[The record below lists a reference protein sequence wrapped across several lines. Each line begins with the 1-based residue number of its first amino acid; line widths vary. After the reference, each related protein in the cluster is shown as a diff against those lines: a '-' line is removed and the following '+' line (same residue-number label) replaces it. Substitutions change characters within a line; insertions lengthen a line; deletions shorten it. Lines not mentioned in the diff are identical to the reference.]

1 VYRKFFRLKR
11 KNLKDLCPSYL
22 KATQSM
28 LITADPRTETS
39 ADVISELG
47 RGKIRSSTIPIRGA
61 AITID
66 VNEYFPEVDEEP
78 GVKDP
83 EEAESLHLCRNSAF
97 SKHNGQYSAI
107 TNYSQSQT

>member
-1 VYRKFFRLKR
+1 
-11 KNLKDLCPSYL
+11 
-22 KATQSM
+22 M

-66 VNEYFPEVDEEP
+66 VNEYCPEGNE
-78 GVKDP
+78 K
-83 EEAESLHLCRNSAF
+83 S
-97 SKHNGQYSAI
+97 
-107 TNYSQSQT
+107 